1 VNGCAIIATHHKT
14 GTVWMRSIF
23 QGIARLQKTKFVHI
37 KRSVGLSPDA
47 LRLPSIVFNNHSD
60 FRMCGWLLEH
70 PRSRIFHLIRDPRD
84 IVLSAARH
92 HQTAAEPWL
101 HKPMRAFGGLT
112 YQEKTNSLP
121 DDQSRYMLEM
131 QYSAKR
137 TIKAIQKWDYNR
149 PNTIECR
156 YEELIDDSKMTKFTE
171 VLSHLGFEDGELDAC
186 REIISNNSLFGKVQ
200 DERRGH
206 IRSGHAQQW
215 KTGFNAELA
224 AEFVA
229 AFGDVLIELGYEKD
243 NAWVNSLPRLSEE
256 SGPTDGRVPAGRPAF
271 DCVEP

>member
-1 VNGCAIIATHHKT
+1 
-14 GTVWMRSIF
+14 
-23 QGIARLQKTKFVHI
+23 
-37 KRSVGLSPDA
+37 
-47 LRLPSIVFNNHSD
+47 
-60 FRMCGWLLEH
+60 
-70 PRSRIFHLIRDPRD
+70 
-84 IVLSAARH
+84 
-92 HQTAAEPWL
+92 
-101 HKPMRAFGGLT
+101 MRAFGGLT